1 MKKKILAFVMTV
13 MMSLGLCSSA
23 LAAENDGVVGFVN
36 MQAIVANYPGIK
48 DIAQEIA
55 NKRNE
60 LQKSFNAQAKELD
73 AKAQQD
79 LQQKL
84 NKELADFEAKK
95 MAPVQKQ
102 IRTTIDKVAAEKG
115 IKSVVNIQAM
125 VSGGKDLTNDV
136 VTALKNK

>member
-13 MMSLGLCSSA
+13 MMSLGLCGSA

-36 MQAIVANYPGIK
+36 MQAIVASYPGIK

-55 NKRNE
+55 NKRNA
-60 LQKSFNAQAKELD
+60 LQKSFNDQAKSLD

-79 LQQKL
+79 LQLKL

-95 MAPVQKQ
+95 MAPVQKT
-102 IRTTIDKVAAEKG
+102 IRATIDQVAATKG
-115 IKSVVNIQAM
+115 IKSVVNIQSM
-125 VSGGKDLTNDV
+125 VTGGKDLTNDV
-136 VTALKNK
+136 VNALKNK